1 MDRGW
6 FFAAGAVAKLSA
18 TGFYSK
24 IRDKQFQRT
33 GKTAF
38 PGMLFNS
45 FEYLAVFLPSVFF
58 LFLLASLTGR
68 ATLARLMLVLASL
81 FFYAYWKLGY
91 LPLLLAS
98 IAVNYSIGSFLRRD
112 DGSSLR
118 KPVMLMGV
126 AFNLGL
132 LGYYK
137 YADFL
142 VLNINTLAGTDLA
155 LSHLLLPLAI
165 SFYTFQQIAF
175 LVDAYRGQVA
185 APGFL
190 NYCLFVCFF
199 PQLIAGPIVHHS
211 RVVPQFNRDDFL
223 RIDLDNLR
231 VGLFLIAIGFFKK
244 TVLADALVPLVG
256 TGFASAASLP
266 PHEVALVVLAYT
278 FQLYFDF
285 SGYTDMAMGAAR
297 CFNIRLPLN
306 FNSPYRSR
314 NIREFW
320 RRWHITLND
329 FMTRYVYGP
338 LRGQARS
345 GNRPLVAIFI
355 TFVLVGVWHGAG
367 WNFVLFGILHA
378 VAVLF
383 VTVMHGRMEFL
394 GERPAI
400 AITFLFFVLSLV
412 LFRSADADAAFAM
425 YRALFDFGYYSGE
438 AAASALSI
446 SALDLVLIAG
456 SALLCFGARNSNEL
470 SADASLQSRMLP
482 LTLTLFVL
490 ALSINT
496 SSSEFIYFNF

>member
-1 MDRGW
+1 
-6 FFAAGAVAKLSA
+6 
-18 TGFYSK
+18 
-24 IRDKQFQRT
+24 
-33 GKTAF
+33 
-38 PGMLFNS
+38 MLFNS

-58 LFLLASLTGR
+58 LFFLASLTGR

-98 IAVNYSIGSFLRRD
+98 IAVNYGIGSFLRREGD
-112 DGSSLR
+112 SPLR
-118 KPVMLMGV
+118 RPALWLGV

-142 VLNINTLAGTDLA
+142 IGNINVVAGTEIA

-175 LVDAYRGQVA
+175 LVDAYRGRVA

-211 RVVPQFNRDDFL
+211 KMVPQFNRDDFL
-223 RIDLDNLR
+223 RIDVENLR

-256 TGFASAASLP
+256 SGFAGAAGLP

-306 FNSPYRSR
+306 FSSPYRSR

-338 LRGQARS
+338 LRGDARS
-345 GNRPLVAIFI
+345 GKRPLVAIFI

-378 VAVLF
+378 VAVVF
-383 VTVMHGRMEFL
+383 VTVMAGRLDFL
-394 GERPAI
+394 PERVAI
-400 AITFLFFVLSLV
+400 AITFLFFVLSLI
-412 LFRSADADAAFAM
+412 LFRSADAGAAFAM
-425 YRALFDFGYYSGE
+425 YRALFDFSYYFSPIATP
-438 AAASALSI
+438 AAASTLVI
-446 SALDLVLIAG
+446 SALDVALIIG
-456 SALLCFGARNSNEL
+456 CALLCFCARNSNEL
-470 SADASLQSRMLP
+470 SADERLQARMLP
-482 LTLTLFVL
+482 LTMALFII

>member
-1 MDRGW
+1 MSD
-6 FFAAGAVAKLSA
+6 

-24 IRDKQFQRT
+24 IRDKQFQRI
-33 GKTAF
+33 GKSAF

-45 FEYLAVFLPSVFF
+45 FEYLAVFLPSVFL

-98 IAVNYSIGSFLRRD
+98 IAVNYGVGAFLRRRD
-112 DGSSLR
+112 ESPLR
-118 KPVMLMGV
+118 KLALWVGV

-132 LGYYK
+132 LAYYK

-142 VLNINTLAGTDLA
+142 VVNVNAVAGTELA
-155 LSHLLLPLAI
+155 LSYLLLPLAI

-211 RVVPQFNRDDFL
+211 KMVPQFNRDDFL
-223 RIDLDNLR
+223 RIDPANLR

-256 TGFASAASLP
+256 SGFATAASLP

-338 LRGQARS
+338 LRGRARQ
-345 GNRPLVAIFI
+345 GARPLAAVFV
-355 TFVLVGVWHGAG
+355 TFVLVGIWHGAG
-367 WNFVLFGILHA
+367 WNFVLFGILHGL
-378 VAVLF
+378 AVLF
-383 VTVMHGRMEFL
+383 VTVMHGRLDFL
-394 GERPAI
+394 HERLAI
-400 AITFLFFVLSLV
+400 GITFLFFVLSLV

-425 YRALFDFGYYSGE
+425 YRALFDLAHYYGE
-438 AAASALSI
+438 GAAAASALAVSGLDI
-446 SALDLVLIAG
+446 ALVAG
-456 SALLCFGARNSNEL
+456 CALLCFLARNSNEL
-470 SADASLQSRMLP
+470 SADEQLQSRMWP
-482 LTLTLFVL
+482 LTLTLFVI

>member
-1 MDRGW
+1 
-6 FFAAGAVAKLSA
+6 
-18 TGFYSK
+18 
-24 IRDKQFQRT
+24 
-33 GKTAF
+33 
-38 PGMLFNS
+38 
-45 FEYLAVFLPSVFF
+45 
-58 LFLLASLTGR
+58 
-68 ATLARLMLVLASL
+68 ARLMLVLASL

-91 LPLLLAS
+91 LPLLLGS
-98 IAVNYSIGSFLRRD
+98 IAVNYSIGSYLRGNHQSRVK
-112 DGSSLR
+112 
-118 KPVMLMGV
+118 KPVMLLGV
-126 AFNLGL
+126 TFNLGL

-142 VLNINTLAGTDLA
+142 VFNINALTDSDLA

-175 LVDAYRGQVA
+175 LVDAYRDRVA

-199 PQLIAGPIVHHS
+199 PQLIAGPIVHHAK
-211 RVVPQFNRDDFL
+211 VVPQFNRDEFL
-223 RIDLDNLR
+223 RVDIDNLR
-231 VGLFLIAIGFFKK
+231 VGAFLIAVGFFKK

-266 PHEVALVVLAYT
+266 PHEVALVALAYT

-338 LRGQARS
+338 LRGDARTGS
-345 GNRPLVAIFI
+345 RPLVAIFI
-355 TFVLVGVWHGAG
+355 TFVLVGIWHGAG
-367 WNFVLFGILHA
+367 WNFVLFGVLHA
-378 VAVLF
+378 VAVVF
-383 VTVMHGRMEFL
+383 VTVMAGRFDFL
-394 GERPAI
+394 SEHI
-400 AITFLFFVLSLV
+400 AVAATFLFFVLSLV
-412 LFRSADADAAFAM
+412 LFRSVDADAAFAM
-425 YRALFDFGYYSGE
+425 YRALFDLGYYFGN
-438 AAASALSI
+438 SATDTSSVLDI
-446 SALDLVLIAG
+446 TLLDLSVVAAC
-456 SALLCFGARNSNEL
+456 ALLCFAARNSNEL
-470 SADASLQSRMLP
+470 SADARLQSRMLP
-482 LTLTLFVL
+482 LTLALFVI